1 MGSPPLHFCH
11 MSHDQAVPLT
21 NPTFS
26 NTCHQL
32 YDIFAMT
39 VSVEICGADGW
50 EDITP
55 DNQAQAGWFG
65 P

>member
-1 MGSPPLHFCH
+1 